1 MRKHSVQQLKQK
13 LFGLICT
20 KIPLEILKI
29 SASQK
34 QKLPNMFFVVSGGET
49 F

>member
-20 KIPLEILKI
+20 KIPFRDIENFSKSETKI
-29 SASQK
+29 AK
-34 QKLPNMFFVVSGGET
+34 HVFCRINTK
-49 F
+49 